1 MLKLVE
7 DVGDVIYWHLKTCN
21 VENGLSRRKLLS
33 TGGPLL
39 GDRFSNK
46 LLTVNEV
53 ANILR
58 VSNMTVYRLV
68 KSGQIPAIRV
78 GKNYRIKES
87 DVNDYLT
94 RGTQKPDDS

>member
-1 MLKLVE
+1 MKDKV
-7 DVGDVIYWHLKTCN
+7 
-21 VENGLSRRKLLS
+21 
-33 TGGPLL
+33 
-39 GDRFSNK
+39 SNK

-68 KSGQIPAIRV
+68 KGGQIPAIRV

-87 DVNDYLT
+87 DVNKYLT
-94 RGTQKPDDS
+94 KGS

>member
-1 MLKLVE
+1 M
-7 DVGDVIYWHLKTCN
+7 I
-21 VENGLSRRKLLS
+21 RKVAYCQLGPKAGWKSL
-33 TGGPLL
+33 TGGLVL

-87 DVNDYLT
+87 DVNDYLS
-94 RGTQKPDDS
+94 RGTQR

>member
-1 MLKLVE
+1 ML
-7 DVGDVIYWHLKTCN
+7 G
-21 VENGLSRRKLLS
+21 NG
-33 TGGPLL
+33 
-39 GDRFSNK
+39 FSNK

-87 DVNDYLT
+87 DVNEYLT
-94 RGTQKPDDS
+94 KGTQRAGKN

>member
-1 MLKLVE
+1 MGE
-7 DVGDVIYWHLKTCN
+7 
-21 VENGLSRRKLLS
+21 
-33 TGGPLL
+33 
-39 GDRFSNK
+39 RFSNK

-58 VSNMTVYRLV
+58 VS

-87 DVNDYLT
+87 DVNDYLEH
-94 RGTQKPDDS
+94 GTQRIEKPDSGGSE

>member
-1 MLKLVE
+1 MAGE
-7 DVGDVIYWHLKTCN
+7 SG
-21 VENGLSRRKLLS
+21 
-33 TGGPLL
+33 
-39 GDRFSNK
+39 NK

-87 DVNDYLT
+87 DVNEYLSKGIQ
-94 RGTQKPDDS
+94 RVEKG

>member
-1 MLKLVE
+1 MAE
-7 DVGDVIYWHLKTCN
+7 
-21 VENGLSRRKLLS
+21 
-33 TGGPLL
+33 
-39 GDRFSNK
+39 RFSNK

-87 DVNDYLT
+87 DVNDYLD
-94 RGTQKPDDS
+94 RGGQKAGGMDNGG

>member
-1 MLKLVE
+1 MGE
-7 DVGDVIYWHLKTCN
+7 
-21 VENGLSRRKLLS
+21 
-33 TGGPLL
+33 
-39 GDRFSNK
+39 RFSNK

-87 DVNDYLT
+87 DVNDYLD
-94 RGTQKPDDS
+94 RGTQRIEEPDSGGNE

>member
-1 MLKLVE
+1 MAE
-7 DVGDVIYWHLKTCN
+7 
-21 VENGLSRRKLLS
+21 
-33 TGGPLL
+33 
-39 GDRFSNK
+39 RFSNK

-68 KSGQIPAIRV
+68 KGGQIPAIRV

-87 DVNDYLT
+87 DVNDYLN
-94 RGTQKPDDS
+94 RGSQRTGETDTGGRG

>member
-1 MLKLVE
+1 MKEKV
-7 DVGDVIYWHLKTCN
+7 
-21 VENGLSRRKLLS
+21 
-33 TGGPLL
+33 
-39 GDRFSNK
+39 SNK

-68 KSGQIPAIRV
+68 KGGQIPAIRV

-87 DVNDYLT
+87 DVNKYLT
-94 RGTQKPDDS
+94 KGS

>member
-1 MLKLVE
+1 MGE
-7 DVGDVIYWHLKTCN
+7 TFG
-21 VENGLSRRKLLS
+21 
-33 TGGPLL
+33 
-39 GDRFSNK
+39 NK

-87 DVNDYLT
+87 DVNDYLS
-94 RGTQKPDDS
+94 RGTQRAEKS

>member
-1 MLKLVE
+1 VNGRE
-7 DVGDVIYWHLKTCN
+7 DREGDKQRVD
-21 VENGLSRRKLLS
+21 RRARAEDDAVTEKI
-33 TGGPLL
+33 
-39 GDRFSNK
+39 SNK

-53 ANILR
+53 ASILR

-87 DVNDYLT
+87 DVNKYLS
-94 RGTQKPDDS
+94 RGS

>member
-1 MLKLVE
+1 MAE
-7 DVGDVIYWHLKTCN
+7 
-21 VENGLSRRKLLS
+21 
-33 TGGPLL
+33 
-39 GDRFSNK
+39 RFSNK

-68 KSGQIPAIRV
+68 KGGQIPAIRV

-87 DVNDYLT
+87 DVNDYLN
-94 RGTQKPDDS
+94 RGSQRTGGTDTGGRG

>member
-1 MLKLVE
+1 
-7 DVGDVIYWHLKTCN
+7 
-21 VENGLSRRKLLS
+21 
-33 TGGPLL
+33 L
-39 GDRFSNK
+39 GDRISNK

-78 GKNYRIKES
+78 GKNYRIKEN
-87 DVNDYLT
+87 DVNDYLS
-94 RGTQKPDDS
+94 RGTQAQEKT

>member
-1 MLKLVE
+1 M
-7 DVGDVIYWHLKTCN
+7 
-21 VENGLSRRKLLS
+21 
-33 TGGPLL
+33 L

-78 GKNYRIKES
+78 GKNYCIKEN
-87 DVNDYLT
+87 DVNDYLS
-94 RGTQKPDDS
+94 RGTQR

>member
-1 MLKLVE
+1 MMQKLSVVATKKREASGAGGQSGSGVVKLKE
-7 DVGDVIYWHLKTCN
+7 KI
-21 VENGLSRRKLLS
+21 
-33 TGGPLL
+33 
-39 GDRFSNK
+39 SNK

-87 DVNDYLT
+87 DVNKYLS
-94 RGTQKPDDS
+94 RGSQ

>member
-1 MLKLVE
+1 ME
-7 DVGDVIYWHLKTCN
+7 
-21 VENGLSRRKLLS
+21 E
-33 TGGPLL
+33 
-39 GDRFSNK
+39 RFSNK

-53 ANILR
+53 AEILR

-87 DVNDYLT
+87 DVNAYLS
-94 RGTQKPDDS
+94 RGTQRERKS

>member
-1 MLKLVE
+1 LE
-7 DVGDVIYWHLKTCN
+7 
-21 VENGLSRRKLLS
+21 E
-33 TGGPLL
+33 
-39 GDRFSNK
+39 RFSNK

-53 ANILR
+53 AEILR

-87 DVNDYLT
+87 DVNAYLS
-94 RGTQKPDDS
+94 RGTQRERKS

>member
-1 MLKLVE
+1 MAE
-7 DVGDVIYWHLKTCN
+7 
-21 VENGLSRRKLLS
+21 
-33 TGGPLL
+33 
-39 GDRFSNK
+39 RFSNK

-68 KSGQIPAIRV
+68 KGGQIPAIRV

-87 DVNDYLT
+87 DVNDYLN
-94 RGTQKPDDS
+94 RGSQGAGGTDTGGRG

>member
-1 MLKLVE
+1 MAE
-7 DVGDVIYWHLKTCN
+7 
-21 VENGLSRRKLLS
+21 
-33 TGGPLL
+33 
-39 GDRFSNK
+39 RFSNK

-68 KSGQIPAIRV
+68 KGGQIPAIRV

-87 DVNDYLT
+87 DVNDYLN
-94 RGTQKPDDS
+94 RGSQRVSGKDTGGRG

>member
-1 MLKLVE
+1 MNGRE
-7 DVGDVIYWHLKTCN
+7 DGEEDKQ
-21 VENGLSRRKLLS
+21 R
-33 TGGPLL
+33 
-39 GDRFSNK
+39 GDRRARAEDDAVTEKISNK

-53 ANILR
+53 ASILR

-87 DVNDYLT
+87 DVNKYLS
-94 RGTQKPDDS
+94 RGS

>member
-1 MLKLVE
+1 MGE
-7 DVGDVIYWHLKTCN
+7 
-21 VENGLSRRKLLS
+21 
-33 TGGPLL
+33 
-39 GDRFSNK
+39 RFSNK

-53 ANILR
+53 ADILR

-87 DVNDYLT
+87 DVNDYLS
-94 RGTQKPDDS
+94 RGSQRTEN

>member
-1 MLKLVE
+1 MAE
-7 DVGDVIYWHLKTCN
+7 
-21 VENGLSRRKLLS
+21 
-33 TGGPLL
+33 
-39 GDRFSNK
+39 RFSNK

-68 KSGQIPAIRV
+68 KGGQIPAIRV

-87 DVNDYLT
+87 DVNKYLS
-94 RGTQKPDDS
+94 RGS

>member
-1 MLKLVE
+1 MK
-7 DVGDVIYWHLKTCN
+7 DKI
-21 VENGLSRRKLLS
+21 
-33 TGGPLL
+33 
-39 GDRFSNK
+39 SNK

-68 KSGQIPAIRV
+68 KGGQIPAIRV

-87 DVNDYLT
+87 DVNKYLT
-94 RGTQKPDDS
+94 KGS

>member
-1 MLKLVE
+1 LLTRVK
-7 DVGDVIYWHLKTCN
+7 G
-21 VENGLSRRKLLS
+21 RKRSL
-33 TGGPLL
+33 TGGLVL

-78 GKNYRIKES
+78 GKNYRIKEN
-87 DVNDYLT
+87 DVNDYLS
-94 RGTQKPDDS
+94 RGTQR